1 MKNDEADDVGT
12 TELELDRRGYFLRQ
26 LKRPEEAEEKE
37 EDEDAADGNAGAVEL

>member
-37 EDEDAADGNAGAVEL
+37 EDAADGNAGAVEL

>member
-37 EDEDAADGNAGAVEL
+37 EEEVDGSGGAVEL

>member
-37 EDEDAADGNAGAVEL
+37 EDVDGNGGAVEL